1 MRRIWILVSIF
12 LLSSFVGFSSYNFNS
27 ELGIE
32 VMEFGD
38 SKDEPFTLYN
48 EWNLQ
53 PGDYVEIDEPECSSI
68 LESGNSEYFN
78 RFTINICN
86 MRIEV
91 MNDQSCDFNGTTAIC
106 HVLVFTEDY
115 DFIAYNDSG
124 NYQFEV
130 IAEANETAWID
141 SDMNGGVKVEAVN
154 YVESI
159 FREQSSSMILDDDF
173 E

>member
-1 MRRIWILVSIF
+1 MNGMRRCWILVSIF

-86 MRIEV
+86 LRIEV

-141 SDMNGGVKVEAVN
+141 ECNCKLR
-154 YVESI
+154 I
-159 FREQSSSMILDDDF
+159 FP
-173 E
+173 